1 MKYLKVQDHA
11 NLVRDSSTNAII
23 NTDKSVFE
31 DAKKLRNGSASIK
44 KLQTDVEDLKNEI
57 SELKDILREFIKN
70 ASST

>member
-1 MKYLKVQDHA
+1 MEYVKVQDHS